1 MFLKLEVS
9 AVLAASPMR
18 RCRGVNET
26 KDGVAKLET
35 SLAMTSIPLRRAT
48 PILESEVVGTGS
60 HIGNKEDSLGCK
72 VSQINTDNS
81 HLDYCFY

>member
-1 MFLKLEVS
+1 VFLKLEVS

-35 SLAMTSIPLRRAT
+35 SLAITSIPLRRAT
-48 PILESEVVGTGS
+48 PILESEVVEHGES
-60 HIGNKEDSLGCK
+60 HGRDGRLTWMQGFPNQYRQQPS
-72 VSQINTDNS
+72 
-81 HLDYCFY
+81 